1 MWGEWCHRSPMGSQ
15 LTNKARGLQNRSLAL
30 GYVVCAA
37 SNCITTRH
45 ESRINSLRRYAQGME
60 INPWTLVKWN
70 SSRPSSNGDNPF
82 WFSAF
87 WPLHSF
93 AMIHHLLLGTRPL
106 LLLLGGGSSRWLQL
120 RSLKAYG
127 SISALYSTTQKS
139 TTLVISACGSKVGHV
154 VTTSLARHASIGAW
168 MFVLCVQPHRNATQ

>member
-1 MWGEWCHRSPMGSQ
+1 MCGIKLHHHTTWEPNQ
-15 LTNKARGLQNRSLAL
+15 LIEEVRTRHGNQSMNACEVEFLKAFLQWRQSLLVFGFLAL
-30 GYVVCAA
+30 ALICDDSSLIVGHSPLVIVV
-37 SNCITTRH
+37 R
-45 ESRINSLRRYAQGME
+45 
-60 INPWTLVKWN
+60 
-70 SSRPSSNGDNPF
+70 
-82 WFSAF
+82 
-87 WPLHSF
+87 
-93 AMIHHLLLGTRPL
+93 
-106 LLLLGGGSSRWLQL
+106 GGGSSRWLQL